1 MQLKTT
7 DDESLMDI
15 RSLRQDGDNLMIEGR
30 IMGALPVRAILTPQE
45 ARAALKLLNAR
56 TILFLLTLLFR
67 SGRRPA

>member
-30 IMGALPVRAILTPQE
+30 IMGALPIRAVLTPKE
-45 ARAALKLLNAR
+45 ARAALKLLDVR

-67 SGRRPA
+67 RGRRTI